1 MNWPV
6 VGWPAQNQVEPI
18 GFPQRSAQSD
28 NIIAGYGWPGE
39 PQPNTGRR
47 WRLAIPRPSLT
58 FASKNAIWIKE
69 LRRFVSAN
77 SNVATSPDGLKWT
90 LHGSLSSNSIAWSPS
105 LRVAVSVASNRVDT
119 SANCQDWTSGV
130 AAAANSWTCVEW
142 SPELSIFCAVAASGT
157 GNRVMTSPDGI
168 TWTARTSAADN
179 SWQSLVWAAGLS
191 LFVAVSITGT
201 NRVMTSPDGITWTAQ
216 TCPSQSWYAVVWSQ
230 PLNTLVAIGSSGR
243 AMYSR
248 DGVNWTQSPGTPLS
262 GTGYQAIWAEKINM
276 FIAVMYGNG
285 TGSSSVFVSYDGVNW
300 SGTAFIGN
308 RFWYAVAWSPELN
321 RLVVGGTNESRL
333 LVSP

>member
-47 WRLAIPRPSLT
+47 WRLAIPKPSST
-58 FASKNAIWIKE
+58 FGPKNTIWIKE
-69 LRRFVSAN
+69 LRRFVSAYG
-77 SNVATSPDGLKWT
+77 NVATSPDGLKWT
-90 LHGSLSSNSIAWSPS
+90 LHGSLSSSSIAWSPS
-105 LRVAVSVASNRVDT
+105 LRVAVSVAFNRVDT
-119 SANCQDWTSGV
+119 SANCQNWTSGV

-168 TWTARTSAADN
+168 TWTAQA
-179 SWQSLVWAAGLS
+179 
-191 LFVAVSITGT
+191 
-201 NRVMTSPDGITWTAQ
+201 
-216 TCPSQSWYAVVWSQ
+216 CPSQGWLSVAWSQ

-300 SGTAFIGN
+300 SGTAFIGD

-321 RLVVGGTNESRL
+321 RLVVGGANESRL

>member
-47 WRLAIPRPSLT
+47 WRLAIPRPSST

-69 LRRFVSAN
+69 LRRFVSAYG
-77 SNVATSPDGLKWT
+77 NVATSPDGLKWT

-168 TWTARTSAADN
+168 TWTA
-179 SWQSLVWAAGLS
+179 
-191 LFVAVSITGT
+191 
-201 NRVMTSPDGITWTAQ
+201 Q
-216 TCPSQSWYAVVWSQ
+216 TCPSQNWFAVAWSQ

-276 FIAVMYGNG
+276 FIGVMYGNG

>member
-69 LRRFVSAN
+69 LRRFVSAYG
-77 SNVATSPDGLKWT
+77 NVATSPDGLKWT
-90 LHGSLSSNSIAWSPS
+90 LHGSLPSSSIAWSPS
-105 LRVAVSVASNRVDT
+105 LRVAVSVAFNRVDT
-119 SANCQDWTSGV
+119 SANCQNWTRGV

-157 GNRVMTSPDGI
+157 G
-168 TWTARTSAADN
+168 
-179 SWQSLVWAAGLS
+179 
-191 LFVAVSITGT
+191 